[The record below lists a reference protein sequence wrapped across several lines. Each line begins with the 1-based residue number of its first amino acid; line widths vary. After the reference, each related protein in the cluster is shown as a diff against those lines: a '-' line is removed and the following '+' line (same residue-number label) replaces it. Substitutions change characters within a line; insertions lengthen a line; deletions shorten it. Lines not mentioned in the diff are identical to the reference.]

1 MFLACHDANL
11 DLLIIVVLLSIV
23 TSTGSNN
30 IPNPLGIL
38 KGYERKPT
46 NCENK
51 MRLDGRTTPQ
61 S

>member
-38 KGYERKPT
+38 KGYEWKT
-46 NCENK
+46 
-51 MRLDGRTTPQ
+51 D
-61 S
+61 